1 MAGRF
6 SVQTRRSE
14 VTIKLKP
21 GRRSAAK
28 LLSKDEARAV
38 RGPALAWM
46 LALAGCADEGG
57 THCGHTT
64 SQALR
69 SIIQH
74 ATALNFLWRYQTY
87 FAASAITMA
96 TTMTNAAICT
106 QKLLA
111 KPLCRFITGS
121 PPSITGVVMTLCA

>member
-1 MAGRF
+1 MAF
-6 SVQTRRSE
+6 FFF
-14 VTIKLKP
+14 
-21 GRRSAAK
+21 
-28 LLSKDEARAV
+28 
-38 RGPALAWM
+38 
-46 LALAGCADEGG
+46 
-57 THCGHTT
+57 GHT

-69 SIIQH
+69 SIAQH
-74 ATALNFLWRYQTY
+74 ATGLNFLWRYQTY